1 MIDVEKGWLD
11 GGEAS
16 WKDEKT
22 PLGPPPLEVSRGW
35 CKVVFVEAVAV
46 RWYSSWRCGG
56 IGVAANGFGGNWF
69 CVLVLWLASCFDGDW
84 FCVVVLGGG

>member
-35 CKVVFVEAVAV
+35 CKVVFVEAAARELAMADVVA
-46 RWYSSWRCGG
+46 
-56 IGVAANGFGGNWF
+56 
-69 CVLVLWLASCFDGDW
+69 LVES
-84 FCVVVLGGG
+84 VVVKVRL